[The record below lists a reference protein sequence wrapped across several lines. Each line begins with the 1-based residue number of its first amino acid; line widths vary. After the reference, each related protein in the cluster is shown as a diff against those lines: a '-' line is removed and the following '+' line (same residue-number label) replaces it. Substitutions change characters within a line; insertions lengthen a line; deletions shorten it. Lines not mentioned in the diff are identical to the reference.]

1 MRACI
6 LYGYSGHI
14 GSQLRKDLIDDD
26 WFVIGISRNESPF
39 SHPSYR
45 HLAID
50 VQSTST
56 SDLYQSIAPLLRD
69 HQFQGLICNASKMP
83 CPDDYSESFS
93 QQLFSQNCN
102 GMLGIHLKL
111 INLLLPIMGEDF
123 SCVLISSMYGIVSPD
138 TSVYDDN
145 IPPIPVIYGI
155 LKSSII
161 QLARHLSSLHASSG
175 IRFNAVSYGPFPT
188 PIVQKHNPAF
198 IRRLS
203 SKTHLKRIGSLSD
216 VSGPVLFLLS
226 SSSSFVTGHNLVVDG
241 GWTAS

>member
-6 LYGYSGHI
+6 LYGSSGHI

-56 SDLYQSIAPLLRD
+56 SDLYHCITPLLRD
-69 HQFQGLICNASKMP
+69 HQFQGLICNASK
-83 CPDDYSESFS
+83 CPVLTITQNLFHNNYFS
-93 QQLFSQNCN
+93 NCN